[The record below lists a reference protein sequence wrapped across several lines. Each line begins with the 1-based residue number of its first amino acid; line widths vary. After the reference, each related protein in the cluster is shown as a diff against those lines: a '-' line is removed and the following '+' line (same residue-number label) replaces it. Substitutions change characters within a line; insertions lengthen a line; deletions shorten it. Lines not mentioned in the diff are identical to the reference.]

1 MAASKIAKLSKLQ
14 TKGPRLG
21 LARGLLYGE
30 PVGGPSI
37 ARSSWALGR
46 RSFVAFVTLLA
57 TSCISPTLPPDDPP
71 RPEVE
76 IGNGV
81 VLLTGVVPQPNS
93 VVFAQN
99 NRTGLIFGQET
110 ATGFYSFSVEA
121 EPCDPLDLWYTAG
134 IFRSSPIRFVPAALS
149 RPALPRS
156 ECLGATPPRQAPPD
170 AGEDRPVVPDA
181 GTPTDA
187 D

>member
-1 MAASKIAKLSKLQ
+1 MAKFSKSL
-14 TKGPRLG
+14 TKDCWLG
-21 LARGLLYGE
+21 LARGLLYGA

-46 RSFVAFVTLLA
+46 RSFVGLVTLLA

-81 VLLTGVVPQPNS
+81 VLLTGAVPLPS
-93 VVFAQN
+93 SSVFAQN

-134 IFRSSPIRFVPAALS
+134 TFRSSPIRFVPAALS
-149 RPALPRS
+149 KPALPRS
-156 ECLGATPPRQAPPD
+156 ECFGASAPMPAAPD
-170 AGEDRPVVPDA
+170 AGEEARPVTPDA

-187 D
+187 E